1 MPYPAHISDV
11 SYLYDGTY
19 PGFLCCVYESYARKE
34 IPAAVLGPDQGQMTL
49 FGQRPVPTDPRRAQ
63 RVAAGLKRLGPAV
76 SEGITVGFLADSEG
90 KDLTLLRYTRLCF
103 ERGAAAAK
111 MLGDADVAAAYAL
124 ERAVRGEGCKYIEFL
139 RFEQRGNMLGAV
151 IHPKHRI
158 LPLLRGHFC
167 SRLPDEDFL
176 IFDASHGMALVRA
189 AGQVR
194 YMQMQRYAPAP
205 DAAEEDWQALW
216 KRFFH
221 ALTIEQRR
229 NERCQRSHAPKRYWQ
244 DMCEMRPDGR
254 GVSGE

>member
-124 ERAVRGEGCKYIEFL
+124 ERAVQGEGCKYIEFL

-221 ALTIEQRR
+221 ALTFEQRR